1 MEIEFK
7 CAKLLRGSTVYKF
20 ENLRLHVFCGKIWKI
35 TMMTLTRD
43 LWDLLNLVNNVIN
56 RINPH

>member
-43 LWDLLNLVNNVIN
+43 LWDLLNLVIM
-56 RINPH
+56 